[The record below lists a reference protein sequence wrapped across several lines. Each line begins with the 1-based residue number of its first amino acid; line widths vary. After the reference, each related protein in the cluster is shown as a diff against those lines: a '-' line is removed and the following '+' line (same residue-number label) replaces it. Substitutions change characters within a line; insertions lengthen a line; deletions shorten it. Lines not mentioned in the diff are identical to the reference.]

1 MLILDPGHPAVAAY
15 LADREAAIR
24 AAKTAPAQRR
34 QEVIAEHMR
43 RAAETR
49 EARAKAKRLREASR
63 RANAEVRRKAK
74 AAYDAKW
81 HREHRATG
89 RPNGRPRTST
99 HPRAEYWR
107 DRYARMRAAGSN

>member
-24 AAKTAPAQRR
+24 AAKTAPAERR

-49 EARAKAKRLREASR
+49 EASEASR

-81 HREHRATG
+81 HMEHRATG
-89 RPNGRPRTST
+89 RPNGRPRTSN
-99 HPRAEYWR
+99 HRRAAYWR
-107 DRYARMRAAGSN
+107 EDAQRRNP